1 MFQLNKYLKDNLIS
15 GYHNEAF
22 TIEQVV
28 IFAQNYL
35 NKAQLTQVDID
46 EIHAILYEVEDEP
59 VTLPELEE

>member
-15 GYHNEAF
+15 GYHNGAF

-46 EIHAILYEVEDEP
+46 EIHAIL
-59 VTLPELEE
+59 